1 MRTIKI
7 GGSYSGKISTG
18 SYENA
23 NPGFYVD
30 ETIDDCQMT
39 DAQVA
44 ERLAFWNKM
53 CFDKFK
59 EAEQDAIRER
69 IERERRDLRIIKGED
84 GRLYPSVTSIINFDA
99 DFFVSQEELIQYAA
113 QGNIIDARVKEFIKT
128 GNWVEPKALQDVWTD
143 IVICA
148 KGSLALSTDVG
159 DFPAFLK
166 KYPITQM
173 KCGERLR
180 NEEYLYCGENDFI
193 GIPDFKDAEKVMT
206 VFDVKRT
213 ADKVKNGLQ
222 LAAYAK
228 MLGVKQG
235 IICQINDKTEQGF
248 SKPIVY
254 DEKTLDGYFLMFT
267 RKRNAF
273 KARYGI

>member
-69 IERERRDLRIIKGED
+69 IERERRDLLLRNSH
-84 GRLYPSVTSIINFDA
+84 GRNGDVGTA
-99 DFFVSQEELIQYAA
+99 
-113 QGNIIDARVKEFIKT
+113 IIDGASQHHAPAQCGQRIHRLLTQAGDQVPGQT
-128 GNWVEPKALQDVWTD
+128 G
-143 IVICA
+143 
-148 KGSLALSTDVG
+148 VG
-159 DFPAFLK
+159 RFPD
-166 KYPITQM
+166 TT
-173 KCGERLR
+173 G
-180 NEEYLYCGENDFI
+180 
-193 GIPDFKDAEKVMT
+193 
-206 VFDVKRT
+206 
-213 ADKVKNGLQ
+213 
-222 LAAYAK
+222 
-228 MLGVKQG
+228 GV
-235 IICQINDKTEQGF
+235 
-248 SKPIVY
+248 
-254 DEKTLDGYFLMFT
+254 
-267 RKRNAF
+267 
-273 KARYGI
+273 

>member
-1 MRTIKI
+1 M
-7 GGSYSGKISTG
+7 
-18 SYENA
+18 
-23 NPGFYVD
+23 
-30 ETIDDCQMT
+30 
-39 DAQVA
+39 
-44 ERLAFWNKM
+44 
-53 CFDKFK
+53 
-59 EAEQDAIRER
+59 
-69 IERERRDLRIIKGED
+69 
-84 GRLYPSVTSIINFDA
+84 
-99 DFFVSQEELIQYAA
+99 
-113 QGNIIDARVKEFIKT
+113 
-128 GNWVEPKALQDVWTD
+128 
-143 IVICA
+143 
-148 KGSLALSTDVG
+148 
-159 DFPAFLK
+159 K